1 MGFFGKKF
9 GGEKVKNVENVEAN
23 NESEYP
29 KFKGQEIK
37 ETQPLSPEEK
47 RKEISAARDAV
58 KNTYDHHGENDG
70 AKMDFET
77 VEKKTMEF
85 FDAIQDLCDGMSLY
99 HGQRFG
105 WPDNCK
111 EFMNKFGGENF
122 GPQKAGELY
131 SKMSFAT
138 MLVDAE
144 VKRRRTISESSGQDA
159 QEEKLRC
166 YNRFQYPLYKVYI
179 PAEMGGSVWS
189 GFDKNKF
196 QIEDPAAGLGGT
208 YEKFFGSDRDP
219 DRKILAEKAI
229 SLYEDLAPFMDEK
242 NGRSNVNMFLI
253 KNRGRKIEG
262 FRKRTVAQEDAMP
275 LTPNGAEKET
285 TDKTINLYSLIEDK
299 DEEIYQL
306 EDRVDDLVKRGNDT
320 YTMDQIHRMQTKIR
334 DINDEKIII
343 RKLIEER
350 TGQGQTTIDE
360 AGFKKRLNAYADEQ
374 RHIVEVLSDKQK
386 RCEKPSYEFRQF
398 TKARADAKRRMNAA
412 ARLLNL

>member
-9 GGEKVKNVENVEAN
+9 GGEKVKSVENVEAN

-29 KFKGQEIK
+29 KFKGQEIEK
-37 ETQPLSPEEK
+37 TQPLSPEEK
-47 RKEISAARDAV
+47 HKEISAARDAV
-58 KNTYDHHGENDG
+58 INAYGHHEKNEGME
-70 AKMDFET
+70 MDFET
-77 VEKKTMEF
+77 VEKKTVEF
-85 FDAIQDLCDGMSLY
+85 FNAIQDLCEGMNLY

-111 EFMNKFGGENF
+111 EFMNKFGGEDF
-122 GPQKAGELY
+122 SPQKAGELY

-144 VKRRRTISESSGQDA
+144 IKRRRTISESGGQVA
-159 QEEKLRC
+159 QEEKVRC

-179 PAEMGGSVWS
+179 PAEMGGSAWS

-208 YEKFFGSDRDP
+208 YEKFFGSDQDP

-242 NGRSNVNMFLI
+242 KGRSNINTFLT
-253 KNRGRKIEG
+253 KNRDRKIEG
-262 FRKRTVAQEDAMP
+262 FRKRVVAREDVVSPMP
-275 LTPNGAEKET
+275 NDTEKEIVG
-285 TDKTINLYSLIEDK
+285 KTIDLYNLMEDK

-306 EDRVDDLVKRGNDT
+306 EDRVDDLAKRGNDT
-320 YTMDQIHRMQTKIR
+320 YTMDQIQRMQTKIR

-343 RKLIEER
+343 RKLTEE
-350 TGQGQTTIDE
+350 QSGQTTIDE
-360 AGFKKRLNAYADEQ
+360 ADFKKRLYTYADEQ

-386 RCEKPSYEFRQF
+386 GCEKSSDEFRQF
-398 TKARADAKRRMNAA
+398 AKARANAKRRMNAA
-412 ARLLNL
+412 TRLLNL